1 MIKLHTLRRALI
13 LLSLLAALIGQA
25 SWATAGTL
33 GGIGG
38 IIKDAKTGAPLA
50 GVHLKISSPSQTIT
64 TTTDA
69 HGHYIVFR
77 CRLTSTH

>member
-13 LLSLLAALIGQA
+13 QLGLLAALIGQA

-38 IIKDAKTGAPLA
+38 IITDAKPERRLSA
-50 GVHLKISSPSQTIT
+50 
-64 TTTDA
+64 
-69 HGHYIVFR
+69 YI
-77 CRLTSTH
+77 